1 MKNHKYRVFQFP
13 RLTPLTKNLL
23 IGLSAAFVLQAI
35 LEIWIGQQIFRA
47 LALQVTPPTVG
58 ALWQI
63 VTYVVV
69 VPIGPSAL
77 LPFMI
82 NVLFLWFILAPFESR
97 FGPKRTLQ
105 LCALSQL
112 GYGLAGMVGG
122 FLLGGAPLFGAGA
135 WLLGAIAAFAASLP
149 KDGVLSFFGLFQMR
163 PPQLIMLM
171 VGLSLLSFLL
181 SQNFAGLFADLGAI
195 GAGMLFIRILRR
207 PTQPPKKKKKRKN
220 GGRSFE
226 VIQGGD
232 NRPKYLN

>member
-1 MKNHKYRVFQFP
+1 MFQFP
-13 RLTPLTKNLL
+13 RLTPLTKKFL

-35 LEIWIGQQIFRA
+35 LEIWIGQQIFRT
-47 LALQVTPPTVG
+47 LALQVTPPTV
-58 ALWQI
+58 AAAWQI

-82 NVLFLWFILAPFESR
+82 NVLFLWLILAPFESR
-97 FGPKRTLQ
+97 FGSKRTWQ
-105 LCALSQL
+105 LCLFSQL
-112 GYGLAGMVGG
+112 AYGLAGMVGG
-122 FLLGGAPLFGAGA
+122 FMLGGAPLFGAGG

-149 KDGVLSFFGLFQMR
+149 KNGVLSFFGLFQMR
-163 PPQLIMLM
+163 PSHLIMLM

-195 GAGMLFIRILRR
+195 GAGMLFIRWLRR
-207 PTQPPKKKKKRKN
+207 PTRPPKKKKKKAN
-220 GGRSFE
+220 GHGFQ

-232 NRPKYLN
+232 DRPKYLN